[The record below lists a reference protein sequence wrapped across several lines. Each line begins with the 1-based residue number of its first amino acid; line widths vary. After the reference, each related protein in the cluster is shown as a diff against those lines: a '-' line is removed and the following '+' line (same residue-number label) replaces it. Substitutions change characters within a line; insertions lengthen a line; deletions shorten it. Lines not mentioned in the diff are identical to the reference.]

1 MSVDEGVL
9 EDGSPNVTT
18 RNVVANL
25 ENRGELP
32 LLVPVERRD
41 GDTAGNVNG
50 LGDFG
55 DRCQGTLDTIVDAV
69 EEARAEFDGE
79 RLAGTG
85 DGVANRDTSCRGR

>member
-9 EDGSPNVTT
+9 EDGSPDVTT
-18 RNVVANL
+18 RNVIANL

-55 DRCQGTLDTIVDAV
+55 NRCQGTLDTIVDTV
-69 EEARAEFDGE
+69 EEAGPSSTESGLPVRA
-79 RLAGTG
+79 TG
-85 DGVANRDTSCRGR
+85 SPIVTPAVSS